1 MKNLAVAN
9 VAVDAVLAAVI
20 AGLVATAAAVVDLVR
35 KGRVARAVFVRKVS
49 AVRVPAA
56 VKAATGAVAAVFADA
71 MIVAVVFAGGK
82 RNGANF
88 LRFRPSM

>member
-1 MKNLAVAN
+1 M
-9 VAVDAVLAAVI
+9 AAVI

-35 KGRVARAVFVRKVS
+35 KGREARAVFGPKVS
-49 AVRVPAA
+49 AVLVPV
-56 VKAATGAVAAVFADA
+56 VKAAIGAAAVAAVFADA
-71 MIVAVVFAGGK
+71 TIVAVVFAGGK